1 MRRRLREGRS
11 PSRKMRFRI
20 FMIVGLF
27 TIRRRGGRWVDGSTG
42 LDMQPQHILLLVD
55 NSPHCKYIVNAPRSK
70 DGHSSMKTKLV
81 AHPALLLAD
90 DNPALLTTLVEMLQT
105 EYRVIAALPNGSS
118 VLDQIVVLGPDV
130 VILDISLG
138 DLTGFE
144 VARRLKDSGCP
155 AKIIFLTVHEDID
168 FVTAAFD
175 IGACGYVFKSRV
187 TEDLTRAIDAV
198 CNGRQFISI
207 NPPEISQINLR

>member
-1 MRRRLREGRS
+1 
-11 PSRKMRFRI
+11 
-20 FMIVGLF
+20 
-27 TIRRRGGRWVDGSTG
+27 
-42 LDMQPQHILLLVD
+42 
-55 NSPHCKYIVNAPRSK
+55 
-70 DGHSSMKTKLV
+70 MKTKLI
-81 AHPALLLAD
+81 APPALLLAD

-105 EYRVIAALPNGSS
+105 EYRVIAALPNGIS
-118 VLDQIVVLGPDV
+118 VLDQISVLGPDV

-175 IGACGYVFKSRV
+175 IGVSGYVFKSRV

-198 CNGRQFISI
+198 SNGGQFVSI
-207 NPPEISQINLR
+207 NPPEISQINPQ

>member
-1 MRRRLREGRS
+1 MR
-11 PSRKMRFRI
+11 P
-20 FMIVGLF
+20 
-27 TIRRRGGRWVDGSTG
+27 
-42 LDMQPQHILLLVD
+42 
-55 NSPHCKYIVNAPRSK
+55 ASK

-81 AHPALLLAD
+81 APPALLLAD
-90 DNPALLTTLVEMLQT
+90 DNPALLTTLVEMLHT
-105 EYRVIAALPNGSS
+105 EYRVIAALPSGNS

-144 VARRLKDSGCP
+144 VARRLKVSGCP

-175 IGACGYVFKSRV
+175 IGVRGYVFKSR
-187 TEDLTRAIDAV
+187 
-198 CNGRQFISI
+198 
-207 NPPEISQINLR
+207 